1 MALLPAVSPRG
12 ESLLKI
18 LNIDM
23 AVGMYINTEYRS
35 KRQRPNVVHVMHHDV
50 MMTNDKYYYTAL
62 NVLTS
67 AIARSILLTHTY
79 GRAPL
84 HPIYSLGTY

>member
-1 MALLPAVSPRG
+1 
-12 ESLLKI
+12 
-18 LNIDM
+18 M
-23 AVGMYINTEYRS
+23 AVGRYINTECIGQ
-35 KRQRPNVVHVMHHDV
+35 RQRPNVVHVVMHHDV

-84 HPIYSLGTY
+84 RPIYSVHPIAAASDVDIDYGHR